1 MNTDL
6 PQTFGALA
14 DPARLAVIGLLRKQ
28 PLRSGEIARQLALSR
43 PQMSKHLRILRRA
56 GLVEETALE
65 ADARARLYQLRP
77 APFGDVRGWLDE
89 VESFWGDQ
97 LRAFKAHA
105 ERKQAR
111 RKR

>member
-1 MNTDL
+1 MNAKL

-14 DPARLAVIGLLRKQ
+14 DPARLAVIGLLRKR

-56 GLVEETALE
+56 GLVEETAFE